1 MSYQIVRMC
10 YSAAPWRLLDDDGR
24 EVQAPQR
31 IEHPVMGWVTVLM
44 PVAGS
49 TRREC
54 EAAALALLPLLAAQ
68 RDEARAER
76 DKLAEVIGCAPRKM
90 ELQGDKR

>member
-24 EVQAPQR
+24 EVQAPKR

-44 PVAGS
+44 SVSGS

-76 DKLAEVIGCAPRKM
+76 DRLAAELRK
-90 ELQGDKR
+90 ETAR

>member
-1 MSYQIVRMC
+1 MSYQIVRKD
-10 YSAAPWRLLDDDGR
+10 YSAAPWRLVDGAGR
-24 EVQAPQR
+24 EVEAPKM
-31 IEHPVMGWVTVLM
+31 IEHPVIGWVKVLM
-44 PVAGS
+44 PVAGA

-76 DKLAEVIGCAPRKM
+76 DKLAAKLA
-90 ELQGDKR
+90 ELLEIAR